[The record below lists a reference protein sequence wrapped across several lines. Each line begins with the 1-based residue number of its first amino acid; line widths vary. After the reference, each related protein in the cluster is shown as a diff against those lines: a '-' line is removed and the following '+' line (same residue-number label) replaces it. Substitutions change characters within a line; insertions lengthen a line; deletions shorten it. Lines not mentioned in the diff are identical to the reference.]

1 MTLCDCFWLGC
12 CTSTLDSVLEASA
25 EAAKQSWVRAGLVRS
40 ARLRRMLS
48 KSWVVAE
55 ATSAPEHGLGSW
67 DSPVGG
73 CKTKQVQKA
82 PSVGAGETGGF
93 VVAAWRSRFTCAH
106 LMGKNRTCAG
116 LCFLGNGTVSLH
128 SPSEWPPDLVFL
140 SACLPLFSKGIFLKI
155 HLFLSLIT
163 LVSGSSN
170 SQLFLLLSD
179 WIVKRAGVLQKRYL
193 PFIICKLP
201 SGHKVGVYGFK
212 FIRAIEQSF
221 VMCITWG
228 EEKHLKV

>member
-1 MTLCDCFWLGC
+1 MLALGKLEGLLWLHEGPG
-12 CTSTLDSVLEASA
+12 SPVLTW
-25 EAAKQSWVRAGLVRS
+25 WVRTGPVLVCAS
-40 ARLRRMLS
+40 WATGQCLS
-48 KSWVVAE
+48 K
-55 ATSAPEHGLGSW
+55 
-67 DSPVGG
+67 
-73 CKTKQVQKA
+73 
-82 PSVGAGETGGF
+82 
-93 VVAAWRSRFTCAH
+93 
-106 LMGKNRTCAG
+106 
-116 LCFLGNGTVSLH
+116 
-128 SPSEWPPDLVFL
+128 PSEWPPDLVFL
-140 SACLPLFSKGIFLKI
+140 SACLPLFSKGIFLKL

-201 SGHKVGVYGFK
+201 SGYQVGVYGFK